1 VFAVLGEAR
10 RAVHLRSTSNPE
22 AVPGQ
27 KSVSGKLQ
35 GSILINA
42 LLVIQGT
49 LAKRITSVLPT
60 IREASDFF
68 FGMSEPD
75 AEFRTTFTW
84 TIALDR
90 DRVPRGA
97 ICADE

>member
-1 VFAVLGEAR
+1 MPEMRHPRSLGF
-10 RAVHLRSTSNPE
+10 
-22 AVPGQ
+22 VPRD
-27 KSVSGKLQ
+27 
-35 GSILINA
+35 A

-68 FGMSEPD
+68 FGMSQPD
-75 AEFRTTFTW
+75 AEFRMTFTW